1 MNKAL
6 SKKVMTRTRL
16 RNIFLKDRKE
26 ENKRKYSKQCIY
38 CVPLLQKSM
47 SKYFGDLNEKKISD
61 NKTFWKTIKPFLLD
75 KVTSTQKIS
84 FIDREEI
91 IMDNDNSTEILNTF
105 FFNIVSTLRSNDVQ
119 TITL

>member
-1 MNKAL
+1 MLFMNKAL

-38 CVPLLQKSM
+38 CVPLLKKSM

-105 FFNIVSTLRSNDVQ
+105 FFNIVSNLK
-119 TITL
+119 IE

>member
-16 RNIFLKDRKE
+16 QNIFLKDRKK
-26 ENKRKYSKQCIY
+26 ENKRKYSKRCIY
-38 CVPLLQKSM
+38 CVSLLKKPK

-61 NKTFWKTIKPFLLD
+61 NKTFCKTIKPFLLD

-91 IMDNDNSTEILNTF
+91 IMGNDNTTEILNTF
-105 FFNIVSTLRSNDVQ
+105 FFNIVSNLK
-119 TITL
+119 IE